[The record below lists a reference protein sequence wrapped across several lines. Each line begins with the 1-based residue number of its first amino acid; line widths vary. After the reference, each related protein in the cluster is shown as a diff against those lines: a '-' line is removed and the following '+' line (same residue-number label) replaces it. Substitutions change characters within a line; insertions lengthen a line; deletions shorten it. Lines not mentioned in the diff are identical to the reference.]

1 MGRSRYLEPRAKMR
15 ILEILTLHGEIETEA
30 GVEIIL
36 PHMTFDAEAEKR
48 KCARRIFEGMMARR
62 RDDDGTRNTFATKRE
77 DDQSVYVDLNAC
89 ENLLDV
95 QAVEKQLHD
104 KVSGLLKSHAK
115 ALRRCRELEGQ
126 MSIAELM
133 K

>member
-1 MGRSRYLEPRAKMR
+1 MGKSRYLEPKAKQR
-15 ILEILTLHGEIETEA
+15 ILEILTLRGEIETEE
-30 GVEIIL
+30 GIEIIL
-36 PHMTFDAEAEKR
+36 PHMTFDTEAEKR
-48 KCARRIFEGMMARR
+48 KCARRILEGMMSRR
-62 RDDDGTRNTFATKRE
+62 RDGDGIRNTFATKRE

-89 ENLLDV
+89 ENLPDV

-104 KVSGLLKSHAK
+104 KVTGLLKSHAK

-126 MSIAELM
+126 LSMLELV